1 MNVIE
6 SNEMIAAA
14 KRNAVALCLAQ
25 LDGVNE
31 VVDAEALR
39 VLGEIWNDADSL
51 YVLLRTLCATIDLL
65 ALDTARAVARDD
77 GERRH
82 MAGQSIR
89 DAIDAMK
96 LTASPRPG

>member
-6 SNEMIAAA
+6 SHELIAAA

-25 LDGVNE
+25 LGDENE

-51 YVLLRTLCATIDLL
+51 YVLLRTMSAAIDLF

-77 GERRH
+77 RERRD
-82 MAGQSIR
+82 MAGQFIR

-96 LTASPRPG
+96 LTAFARSS